1 MLRRVA
7 KQLAAAS
14 VAARPGGAPSARTF
28 TSSSARATTVLCVR
42 KDGDVVLMADGQVT
56 LGSQVVKPNVKKVR
70 RLQAGVIGGFA
81 GATADA
87 FTLFERLEMKL
98 EEHPGQLT
106 RAAVELAKA
115 WRNDKYLRRLEAT
128 MVVADKHHTFQ
139 ITGGGDVIE
148 PHDGVIGIGS
158 GGPYATAAARALV
171 DIDELDALAIAKKAM
186 NIAADTC
193 VYTNHNFI
201 IESIGLN
208 DEIGG
213 GDAAKKGDEKGGKEK
228 K

>member
-1 MLRRVA
+1 MLRRA
-7 KQLAAAS
+7 ARALAAS
-14 VAARPGGAPSARTF
+14 AANAAPRPAPRTF
-28 TSSSARATTVLCVR
+28 SSSSARATTVLCVR
-42 KDGDVVLMADGQVT
+42 KDDEVVLMADGQVT
-56 LGSQVVKPNVKKVR
+56 LGSHVVKPNVKKVR

-128 MVVADKHHTFQ
+128 MVVADKDHTFQ

-148 PHDGVIGIGS
+148 PHDGVIAIGS
-158 GGPYATAAARALV
+158 GGPVANAAARALV
-171 DIDELDALAIAKKAM
+171 DVPGMDAAAIAMKAM

-193 VYTNHNFI
+193 VYTNHNFV
-201 IESIGLN
+201 IETLPGPA
-208 DEIGG
+208 GG
-213 GDAAKKGDEKGGKEK
+213 EGEEEKEAGEK
-228 K
+228 KPTEKKSK